1 MLWNFIWMMSSVNI
15 CDRWC
20 SCASS
25 DLVLLWRTDGKQF
38 NPSIPQSLC
47 GRHHIVLWLPVR
59 DEDSDFGNTRPGSR
73 LWFEAVLKDEGQSQ
87 TWKDTHTQLNENTH
101 AIHRKTSVQQHH
113 DNKPALSHCTQ
124 NTHLYATCDRQ
135 WFQLQNLDGGTN
147 QAIQTLTGRS
157 VHK

>member
-20 SCASS
+20 SCALS

-59 DEDSDFGNTRPGSR
+59 DEDSDFGNARPGSR

-87 TWKDTHTQLNENTH
+87 TWKDTHTHTTEWKHTHYTQENLCST
-101 AIHRKTSVQQHH
+101 TPWQQ
-113 DNKPALSHCTQ
+113 PCTVSFIKIAHP
-124 NTHLYATCDRQ
+124 NRWREMNSWAAGRPRY
-135 WFQLQNLDGGTN
+135 FS
-147 QAIQTLTGRS
+147 TGRFF
-157 VHK
+157 VY